1 MPAIQSQLTDQ
12 NEYLVYRPRLHPHQR
27 QFIYDPAKRRIVRAG
42 RRGGKTVGAGIYAVE
57 MFLQGHR
64 VLYGSP
70 TSDQIQRFWVTVCRA
85 LRDPIERK
93 VLYKNETE
101 HVIELP
107 GTETRIRAKTCWNSD
122 TLRGDYADRLILD
135 EWQLMDEDTW
145 EVVGA
150 PMLLDNDGDVTFI
163 YTPPSLHSRS
173 VSKAKDPRHAAKL
186 FAKYAHLESDG
197 NPRYATF
204 HFRSMDNPFISK
216 QAISEITQDMT
227 SLSYRMEILAEDID
241 EDPGAL
247 WRREVIDAG
256 RVLSAPNLDRIVVG
270 VDPSAT
276 STGDEAGIIGA
287 GANRNKGEYYVL
299 ADKTLQGSP
308 LTWAKEA
315 VTLYHLLDADCI
327 VAESN
332 QGGEMVAQVISQ
344 VDTSVPV
351 KLVRAS
357 RGKQTRAE
365 PVAAAYEKG
374 RMHHVGNFEKLE
386 DEQCMWL
393 PGDPSPNRLDALV
406 WTLTELMGGS
416 VSAFSQADLN

>member
-1 MPAIQSQLTDQ
+1 M
-12 NEYLVYRPRLHPHQR
+12 NE
-27 QFIYDPAKRRIVRAG
+27 DA
-42 RRGGKTVGAGIYAVE
+42 
-57 MFLQGHR
+57 
-64 VLYGSP
+64 
-70 TSDQIQRFWVTVCRA
+70 
-85 LRDPIERK
+85 
-93 VLYKNETE
+93 
-101 HVIELP
+101 
-107 GTETRIRAKTCWNSD
+107 
-122 TLRGDYADRLILD
+122 
-135 EWQLMDEDTW
+135 W

-150 PMLLDNDGDVTFI
+150 PMLLDNNGDATFI

-173 VSKAKDPRHAAKL
+173 VSKAKDPRHASKL
-186 FAKYAHLESDG
+186 FAKYSSMEKEG
-197 NPRYATF
+197 NPRFAAF
-204 HFRSMDNPFISK
+204 HFQSMDNPHISK
-216 QAISEITQDMT
+216 RALSEITQDMT

-241 EDPGAL
+241 EAPGAL

-256 RVLSAPNLDRIVVG
+256 RVLRAPNLDRVVVG

-365 PVAAAYEKG
+365 PIAAVYEKG
-374 RMHHVGNFEKLE
+374 RAHHVGNFEQLE

-416 VSAFSQADLN
+416 ASAFSQADLS